1 MDKKDNELR
10 EQEAPHKNTDHA
22 FVRVGEDGHPVVPD
36 TEKAANANGEN
47 KDRET
52 PEEGT
57 LKHR

>member
-10 EQEAPHKNTDHA
+10 EQEAPGKNTDHA
-22 FVRVGEDGHPVVPD
+22 FVRVGEDGHPVMPNA
-36 TEKAANANGEN
+36 EEAAHTNSSN
-47 KDRET
+47 KEQDA